1 MGPEADG
8 TAREVLPED
17 PRELA
22 ILWRNRFLM
31 LFDHLPLPIAVC
43 DTTGHIHVV
52 NRAMGIELGVLPGHL
67 SGRKILELLRPQG
80 SRPLRPVMEAVRLQR
95 RSQYPVEVLW
105 TATDGTERRGELT
118 IEPVSDLPDDDP
130 KLLLWLRTLGRSA
143 GAPTA
148 RPAERVSPVEGHIL
162 AAAARGATT
171 AQIAKEVALTVDG
184 VNYHLTRLTR
194 RWRVPNR
201 TALVARAYSTG
212 VLAPDAWPPRTSAGD
227 GPSG

>member
-1 MGPEADG
+1 MDRVAGETPSQA
-8 TAREVLPED
+8 LPED

-43 DTTGHIHVV
+43 DTAGRIHVV

-80 SRPLRPVMEAVRLQR
+80 RRPLRPVMEAVRLQR
-95 RSQYPVEVLW
+95 RSQYPIEVLW
-105 TATDGTERRGELT
+105 AAADGTERRGELT

-130 KLLLWLRTLGRSA
+130 KLLLWLRALGPPA
-143 GAPTA
+143 TAPA
-148 RPAERVSPVEGHIL
+148 DRPTERVSPVEARIL

-171 AQIAKEVALTVDG
+171 AQIAREVDLTVDG

-194 RWRVPNR
+194 RWHVPNR
-201 TALVARAYSTG
+201 TALVARAYATG
-212 VLAPDAWPPRTSAGD
+212 VLAPDTWPPRPSAD
-227 GPSG
+227 GTPSG